1 MQVKQAILKLR
12 KQKKPIREI
21 ATILG
26 VAKSTVWYILR
37 KKESTG
43 ELINAKRPGRPRKT
57 TVVDDRR
64 IISMVKRNPFTTAN
78 QVNHTL
84 QEVGVSIS
92 KSIIKSKLHE
102 SKYRGF
108 TAQCKPLISI
118 KNKKARLDFAIKH
131 LKKPVQ
137 FWKNILWTDET
148 KINLYQRRGLL
159 QGDPVPG
166 NTPLVINI
174 SSKTLSIAEHS
185 VLQKGLSFCP
195 SYKFD
200 TFTMDMDLHRF
211 FRRLRLL
218 VHFDSSEMSPV
229 TTSDTPRSLI
239 SSQSLGL
246 RNKSTYRPRKSSHAV
261 EAFIGIIEQSFS
273 RLRQDIETHKLHTST
288 NLSTPDFQALQTLR
302 TDNEIVIKPAD
313 KGGAIVIMNKSD
325 YTQEIHRQLRDNTVY
340 RLLPTDPTTMIRNLI
355 KETLDPYVEKGVIDG
370 KTQEYL
376 TKDFPITPVFYIL
389 PKIHKNLEHPPGRP
403 IVASTESILSPL
415 AIFLEKILT
424 PLVRTSPS
432 FLLDTASTFMTP
444 LRYFSKI
451 FPQPIFYY
459 LSPLRPTYLSYLL
472 DIIGPYVCEIT
483 SVDILNLNPIEHAFH
498 LLKSRL
504 KTERPT
510 NKPDLKAAAV
520 KAWQSIK
527 KEETQ
532 RLVMSMG
539 SRLKAVIASKGFAT
553 KY

>member
-1 MQVKQAILKLR
+1 MLLAMLQSQ
-12 KQKKPIREI
+12 ECI
-21 ATILG
+21 A
-26 VAKSTVWYILR
+26 VSR
-37 KKESTG
+37 DDD
-43 ELINAKRPGRPRKT
+43 
-57 TVVDDRR
+57 VVVSRDCFV
-64 IISMVKRNPFTTAN
+64 IISRDCNAWSSHRSAARSGKGLGWIRGAN
-78 QVNHTL
+78 
-84 QEVGVSIS
+84 
-92 KSIIKSKLHE
+92 
-102 SKYRGF
+102 RG
-108 TAQCKPLISI
+108 
-118 KNKKARLDFAIKH
+118 
-131 LKKPVQ
+131 
-137 FWKNILWTDET
+137 
-148 KINLYQRRGLL
+148 
-159 QGDPVPG
+159 
-166 NTPLVINI
+166 
-174 SSKTLSIAEHS
+174 

-246 RNKSTYRPRKSSHAV
+246 RNKSTYRPPKSSHAV

-325 YTQEIHRQLRDNTVY
+325 YTQEIHRQLSDNTVY

-424 PLVRTSPS
+424 PLTKSARENNHSMHNLP
-432 FLLDTASTFMTP
+432 P
-444 LRYFSKI
+444 KI
-451 FPQPIFYY
+451 GLHMAMQ
-459 LSPLRPTYLSYLL
+459 
-472 DIIGPYVCEIT
+472 VNE
-483 SVDILNLNPIEHAFH
+483 
-498 LLKSRL
+498 
-504 KTERPT
+504 
-510 NKPDLKAAAV
+510 
-520 KAWQSIK
+520 SIK
-527 KEETQ
+527 KK
-532 RLVMSMG
+532 LVSPWMTFECVQL
-539 SRLKAVIASKGFAT
+539 SRIDKQEKMAKF
-553 KY
+553 